1 MENNDTK
8 VDTESDVQSKNEV
21 ETEGDT
27 NKNVSNEKMLPQSE
41 VDKIVARARSEGKD
55 AGKKDALKAYEGKHV
70 LTDDDL
76 SKMKADWESEY
87 KTKIALDA
95 KRTEYKSK
103 GLTDAQ
109 LDAVMSQVEKPED
122 VDAKVELLFGA
133 LLKKTAPVINTGNTN
148 TGDTKDE
155 SPNATLNQW
164 LVDDLKKKGY
174 RH

>member
-8 VDTESDVQSKNEV
+8 VDTESDVQSKSEV

-76 SKMKADWESEY
+76 SKMKTDWENEY